1 MGRKPQN
8 SVRRGFKS
16 YYTNNQE
23 WDSRRMKEHPSPTFN
38 HRGRP
43 LNLGKQTKRAHKDEL
58 GGIGSVLILVMSGSL
73 FFLFRAP

>member
-1 MGRKPQN
+1 
-8 SVRRGFKS
+8 
-16 YYTNNQE
+16 
-23 WDSRRMKEHPSPTFN
+23 MKEHPSPTFN